1 MGLRSRAEVTLDL
14 LQRSRLRLLRLL
26 LLLLELVQS
35 LAQCGWGRPWNI
47 IRGGGIKSSRESGV
61 NSSEGSR

>member
-14 LQRSRLRLLRLL
+14 LQRFRLRLLRLRLLL

-35 LAQCGWGRPWNI
+35 LAQCGWGRP
-47 IRGGGIKSSRESGV
+47 
-61 NSSEGSR
+61 

>member
-26 LLLLELVQS
+26 ELVLLLELVQS
-35 LAQCGWGRPWNI
+35 LAQCGWGRP
-47 IRGGGIKSSRESGV
+47 
-61 NSSEGSR
+61 